1 MHLGKGCIKRRFS
14 LKTANFPSFLTGPHW
29 TSTGVYIDGVLNPAS
44 HLPMGYVILGNQ
56 KYFQLVLY
64 V

>member
-1 MHLGKGCIKRRFS
+1 MHLGRFS
-14 LKTANFPSFLTGPHW
+14 LKTANFPSFLTGPHL
-29 TSTGVYIDGVLNPAS
+29 TSTGFYIDGVLKPAS

-64 V
+64 VKVKGG